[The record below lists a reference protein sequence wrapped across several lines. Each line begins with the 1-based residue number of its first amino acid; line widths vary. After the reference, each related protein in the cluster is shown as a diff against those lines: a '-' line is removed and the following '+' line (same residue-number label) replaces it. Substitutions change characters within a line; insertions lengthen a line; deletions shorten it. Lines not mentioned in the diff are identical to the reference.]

1 MAASTKQ
8 RHPAALAYASAM
20 LQVGS
25 ALGEAS
31 AFGEQL
37 TVVAHAISDDPQMRV
52 FIESPKIS
60 RENKKAVLSSALTG
74 KVAEQVL
81 NLLKLLIDR
90 GRQFLVQDIA
100 DTYTELE
107 DVAAGRV
114 KATITSAVEM
124 PAEFLNPDRTQDT
137 PLQQV
142 LQRLARDLGQH
153 ESILL
158 SRLVPVLVLRPGWK
172 ERWQRIHQGVLIAP
186 AFGITVVRTADAI
199 DARRH
204 RGQMPQCD
212 GRIMLSKFRIVVLW
226 QRVERALTV
235 VDEQPMCRAGEGLRH
250 RPHALPPIGF
260 ETAPDF
266 SPVANENQPLDPVVR
281 YVVFEP
287 GDSLLE
293 LRRIDTLR
301 FRRGLLPT
309 LPRKD
314 HVFRSSPAADGK
326 REQRGK
332 TKKRT
337 L

>member
-124 PAEFLNPDRTQDT
+124 PAEQRDSLVASIQTKTGREVVATEVVDPELLAGLTIQVGDLVVDGSLRSHLHRARQE
-137 PLQQV
+137 V
-142 LQRLARDLGQH
+142 LQTRFGKDL
-153 ESILL
+153 
-158 SRLVPVLVLRPGWK
+158 
-172 ERWQRIHQGVLIAP
+172 
-186 AFGITVVRTADAI
+186 I
-199 DARRH
+199 D
-204 RGQMPQCD
+204 
-212 GRIMLSKFRIVVLW
+212 
-226 QRVERALTV
+226 
-235 VDEQPMCRAGEGLRH
+235 
-250 RPHALPPIGF
+250 
-260 ETAPDF
+260 
-266 SPVANENQPLDPVVR
+266 EN
-281 YVVFEP
+281 
-287 GDSLLE
+287 
-293 LRRIDTLR
+293 
-301 FRRGLLPT
+301 
-309 LPRKD
+309 
-314 HVFRSSPAADGK
+314 
-326 REQRGK
+326 
-332 TKKRT
+332 
-337 L
+337 

>member
-124 PAEFLNPDRTQDT
+124 PAEQRDSLVASIQTKTGREVVATEVVDPELLAGLTIQVGDLVVDGSLRSHLHRVRQE
-137 PLQQV
+137 V
-142 LQRLARDLGQH
+142 LQTRFGKDL
-153 ESILL
+153 
-158 SRLVPVLVLRPGWK
+158 
-172 ERWQRIHQGVLIAP
+172 
-186 AFGITVVRTADAI
+186 I
-199 DARRH
+199 D
-204 RGQMPQCD
+204 
-212 GRIMLSKFRIVVLW
+212 
-226 QRVERALTV
+226 
-235 VDEQPMCRAGEGLRH
+235 
-250 RPHALPPIGF
+250 
-260 ETAPDF
+260 
-266 SPVANENQPLDPVVR
+266 EN
-281 YVVFEP
+281 
-287 GDSLLE
+287 
-293 LRRIDTLR
+293 
-301 FRRGLLPT
+301 
-309 LPRKD
+309 
-314 HVFRSSPAADGK
+314 
-326 REQRGK
+326 
-332 TKKRT
+332 
-337 L
+337 

>member
-25 ALGEAS
+25 ALGAAS

-124 PAEFLNPDRTQDT
+124 PAEQRDSLVASIQTKTGREVVATEVVDPELLAGLTIQVGDLVVDGSLRSHLHRVRQE
-137 PLQQV
+137 V
-142 LQRLARDLGQH
+142 LQTRFGKDL
-153 ESILL
+153 
-158 SRLVPVLVLRPGWK
+158 
-172 ERWQRIHQGVLIAP
+172 
-186 AFGITVVRTADAI
+186 I
-199 DARRH
+199 D
-204 RGQMPQCD
+204 
-212 GRIMLSKFRIVVLW
+212 
-226 QRVERALTV
+226 
-235 VDEQPMCRAGEGLRH
+235 
-250 RPHALPPIGF
+250 
-260 ETAPDF
+260 
-266 SPVANENQPLDPVVR
+266 EN
-281 YVVFEP
+281 
-287 GDSLLE
+287 
-293 LRRIDTLR
+293 
-301 FRRGLLPT
+301 
-309 LPRKD
+309 
-314 HVFRSSPAADGK
+314 
-326 REQRGK
+326 
-332 TKKRT
+332 
-337 L
+337 

>member
-124 PAEFLNPDRTQDT
+124 PAAQRDSLVASIQTKTGREVVATEVVDPELLAGLTIQVGDLVVDGSLRSHLHRVRQE
-137 PLQQV
+137 V
-142 LQRLARDLGQH
+142 LQTRFGKDL
-153 ESILL
+153 
-158 SRLVPVLVLRPGWK
+158 
-172 ERWQRIHQGVLIAP
+172 
-186 AFGITVVRTADAI
+186 I
-199 DARRH
+199 D
-204 RGQMPQCD
+204 
-212 GRIMLSKFRIVVLW
+212 
-226 QRVERALTV
+226 
-235 VDEQPMCRAGEGLRH
+235 
-250 RPHALPPIGF
+250 
-260 ETAPDF
+260 
-266 SPVANENQPLDPVVR
+266 EN
-281 YVVFEP
+281 
-287 GDSLLE
+287 
-293 LRRIDTLR
+293 
-301 FRRGLLPT
+301 
-309 LPRKD
+309 
-314 HVFRSSPAADGK
+314 
-326 REQRGK
+326 
-332 TKKRT
+332 
-337 L
+337 

>member
-25 ALGEAS
+25 ALGKAS

-124 PAEFLNPDRTQDT
+124 PAEQRDSLVASIQTKTGREVVATEVVDPELLAGLTIQVGDLVVDGSLRSHLHRVRQE
-137 PLQQV
+137 V
-142 LQRLARDLGQH
+142 LQTRFGKDL
-153 ESILL
+153 
-158 SRLVPVLVLRPGWK
+158 
-172 ERWQRIHQGVLIAP
+172 
-186 AFGITVVRTADAI
+186 I
-199 DARRH
+199 D
-204 RGQMPQCD
+204 
-212 GRIMLSKFRIVVLW
+212 
-226 QRVERALTV
+226 
-235 VDEQPMCRAGEGLRH
+235 
-250 RPHALPPIGF
+250 
-260 ETAPDF
+260 
-266 SPVANENQPLDPVVR
+266 EN
-281 YVVFEP
+281 
-287 GDSLLE
+287 
-293 LRRIDTLR
+293 
-301 FRRGLLPT
+301 
-309 LPRKD
+309 
-314 HVFRSSPAADGK
+314 
-326 REQRGK
+326 
-332 TKKRT
+332 
-337 L
+337 

>member
-25 ALGEAS
+25 ARGEGS
-31 AFGEQL
+31 GFGEQL

-124 PAEFLNPDRTQDT
+124 PAEQRDSLVASIQTKTGREVVATEVVDPELLAGLTIQVGDLVVDGSLRSHLHRVRQE
-137 PLQQV
+137 V
-142 LQRLARDLGQH
+142 LQTRFGKDL
-153 ESILL
+153 
-158 SRLVPVLVLRPGWK
+158 
-172 ERWQRIHQGVLIAP
+172 
-186 AFGITVVRTADAI
+186 I
-199 DARRH
+199 D
-204 RGQMPQCD
+204 
-212 GRIMLSKFRIVVLW
+212 
-226 QRVERALTV
+226 
-235 VDEQPMCRAGEGLRH
+235 
-250 RPHALPPIGF
+250 
-260 ETAPDF
+260 
-266 SPVANENQPLDPVVR
+266 EN
-281 YVVFEP
+281 
-287 GDSLLE
+287 
-293 LRRIDTLR
+293 
-301 FRRGLLPT
+301 
-309 LPRKD
+309 
-314 HVFRSSPAADGK
+314 
-326 REQRGK
+326 
-332 TKKRT
+332 
-337 L
+337 

>member
-37 TVVAHAISDDPQMRV
+37 TVVAHAISADPQMRV

-114 KATITSAVEM
+114 KATIMSAVEM
-124 PAEFLNPDRTQDT
+124 PAEQRDSLVASIQTKTGREVVATEVVDPELLAGLTIQVGDLVVDGSLRSHLHRVRQE
-137 PLQQV
+137 V
-142 LQRLARDLGQH
+142 LQTRFGKDL
-153 ESILL
+153 
-158 SRLVPVLVLRPGWK
+158 
-172 ERWQRIHQGVLIAP
+172 
-186 AFGITVVRTADAI
+186 I
-199 DARRH
+199 D
-204 RGQMPQCD
+204 
-212 GRIMLSKFRIVVLW
+212 
-226 QRVERALTV
+226 
-235 VDEQPMCRAGEGLRH
+235 
-250 RPHALPPIGF
+250 
-260 ETAPDF
+260 
-266 SPVANENQPLDPVVR
+266 EN
-281 YVVFEP
+281 
-287 GDSLLE
+287 
-293 LRRIDTLR
+293 
-301 FRRGLLPT
+301 
-309 LPRKD
+309 
-314 HVFRSSPAADGK
+314 
-326 REQRGK
+326 
-332 TKKRT
+332 
-337 L
+337 